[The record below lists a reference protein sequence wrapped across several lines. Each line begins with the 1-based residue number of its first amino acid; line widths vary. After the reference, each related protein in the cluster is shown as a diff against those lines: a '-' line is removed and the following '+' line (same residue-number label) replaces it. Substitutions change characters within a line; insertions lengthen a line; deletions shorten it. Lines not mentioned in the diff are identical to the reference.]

1 MKKHILP
8 VACMAALLMAGGVIS
23 SCSDIDPVHSLE
35 LSRVLSPTNLS
46 VRIRN
51 SVNLELSWD
60 AMDKAT
66 SYTVEVYQGETA
78 EGTPVFTQEGINADT
93 YTVKAGLLG
102 ETVYYVQVK
111 AVGEGIA
118 DSKWTGMKVTTD
130 AEQIFKAVDAAEITH
145 NSAVIRWIDGMM
157 TSTDAG
163 NTVIATPTTNE
174 SAATINYTVTSTDVA
189 NGYITL
195 EGLTQDT
202 EYQAVM
208 KRGSVTRGTVNFKT
222 RIDTGDMIPIDEG
235 TDLAKKLTDANDG
248 DAFVLLGSS
257 YTLTEDFELTKS
269 ISLTSIDS
277 DNKPTISGGRFIFN
291 SAVASFS
298 MSNIIFDVENKYGNF
313 LEAKGGSLGSLT
325 LEGCEIKNT
334 NNNMIYSNAAANF
347 GTIKVDNCIISNIG
361 DGGDGVFDIR
371 KGTLT
376 SVTITNSTITDVKR
390 TFIRIEAPTA
400 FTMKNCTLYNV
411 ATADN
416 SNNRGLF
423 SLAKGNTLNVENC
436 LFYGIGLK
444 EKNDNVSSGVWG
456 RSDKMKATDTYY
468 ANNYY
473 FNCANLWNGLY
484 KDDHSSVATVCDPQF
499 ADAAKGDFTVQSQDL
514 KDNQVGDPR
523 WLK

>member
-8 VACMAALLMAGGVIS
+8 IACMAALLMAGGVIS

-145 NSAVIRWIDGMM
+145 HSAIIRWIDGMM
-157 TSTDAG
+157 TNADAG
-163 NTVIATPTTNE
+163 NKVTVTPVSDA
-174 SAATINYTVTSTDVA
+174 SAALEYTVTSEDVT
-189 NGYITL
+189 NGYVTID
-195 EGLTQDT
+195 GLTQDT

-235 TDLAKKLTDANDG
+235 ANLAEKLADAKDG

-269 ISLTSIDS
+269 ISLTSIDPT
-277 DNKPTISGGRFIFN
+277 NKPTISGGRFIFN
-291 SAVASFS
+291 SDVASFS

-313 LEAKGGSLGSLT
+313 LEARGGSLGSLT

-334 NNNMIYSNAAANF
+334 NNNMIYSNAAADF
-347 GTIKVDNCIISNIG
+347 GTITVNNCIISNIG

-371 KGTLT
+371 KGALT

-390 TFIRIEAPTA
+390 TFIRIEVPTD
-400 FTMKNCTLYNV
+400 FTMTNCTLYNV
-411 ATADN
+411 ATVDN
-416 SNNRGLF
+416 ANNRGLF
-423 SLAKGNTLNVENC
+423 SLAKGKTLNVKNC
-436 LFYGIGLK
+436 LFYGIGL
-444 EKNDNVSSGVWG
+444 ESPQIGVNSGVWG
-456 RSDKMKATDTYY
+456 RSDKMKATYKY

-473 FNCANLWNGLY
+473 FNCPNLWSNLY
-484 KDDHSSVATVCDPQF
+484 KDNHSSVATECDPQF
-499 ADAAKGDFTVQSQDL
+499 ADAANGDFTVQSQDL

>member
-46 VRIRN
+46 VRVRN

-78 EGTPVFTQEGINADT
+78 EGTPVFTQEGINTDT

-130 AEQIFKAVDAAEITH
+130 AEQIFKAVDATEITH
-145 NSAVIRWIDGMM
+145 HSAVIRWTDGMM
-157 TSTDAG
+157 TSADAG
-163 NTVIATPTTNE
+163 NKVIVTPVSDA
-174 SAATINYTVTSTDVA
+174 SAALEYTVTSEDVN
-189 NGYITL
+189 NGYVTID
-195 EGLTQDT
+195 GLTQDT
-202 EYQAVM
+202 QYQAVM

-235 TDLAKKLTDANDG
+235 ANLAEKLADANEG

-257 YTLTEDFELTKS
+257 YKLTEDFELTKS
-269 ISLTSIDS
+269 ISLTSIDPT
-277 DNKPTISGGRFIFN
+277 NKPTISGGRFIF
-291 SAVASFS
+291 SSEIASFS
-298 MSNIIFDVENKYGNF
+298 MSNIKVDVENNYGNF
-313 LEAKGGSLGSLT
+313 IEAKGGSLGSLT

-347 GTIKVDNCIISNIG
+347 GTITVNNCIISNIG

-371 KGTLT
+371 KGTVA
-376 SVTITNSTITDVKR
+376 SVTLTNSTITDVKR
-390 TFIRIEAPTA
+390 TFIRIEVPTD
-400 FTMKNCTLYNV
+400 FTMTNCTLYNV
-411 ATADN
+411 STADN

-423 SLAKGNTLNVENC
+423 SLAKGKTLNVENC
-436 LFYGIGLK
+436 LFYGIGL
-444 EKNDNVSSGVWG
+444 ESPTIGVNSGVWG
-456 RSDKMKATDTYY
+456 RSDKMKATATY

-473 FNCANLWNGLY
+473 FNCPNLWSNLY
-484 KDDHSSVATVCDPQF
+484 KDDYSSVATELDPQF
-499 ADAAKGDFTVQSQDL
+499 TDAANGDFTVQSQDL

>member
-78 EGTPVFTQEGINADT
+78 EGTPVFTQEGINTDT

-145 NSAVIRWIDGMM
+145 HSAVIRWIDGMM
-157 TSTDAG
+157 TNADAG
-163 NTVIATPTTNE
+163 NKVTVTPVSDA
-174 SAATINYTVTSTDVA
+174 SAALEYTVTNEDVT
-189 NGYITL
+189 NGYVTID
-195 EGLTQDT
+195 GLTQDT

-235 TDLAKKLTDANDG
+235 ADLAKKLTDAKEG
-248 DAFVLLGSS
+248 DAFVLLGSL

-269 ISLTSIDS
+269 ISLTSIDPT
-277 DNKPTISGGRFIFN
+277 NKPTISGGRFIFN
-291 SAVASFS
+291 SDVASFS
-298 MSNIIFDVENKYGNF
+298 MSNIIFDVENNYGNF
-313 LEAKGGSLGSLT
+313 LEAKGGKLGSLT

-334 NNNMIYSNAAANF
+334 KNNMIYSNAAAEF
-347 GTIKVDNCIISNIG
+347 ETITVNNCIISNIG

-376 SVTITNSTITDVKR
+376 KVFLTNSTITDVKR
-390 TFIRIEAPTA
+390 TFIRIEVATE
-400 FTMKNCTLYNV
+400 FNMENCTLYNV
-411 ATADN
+411 ATVDN
-416 SNNRGLF
+416 TNNRGLF
-423 SLAKGNTLNVENC
+423 SLAKGKTLNVKNC
-436 LFYGIGLK
+436 LFYGIGL
-444 EKNDNVSSGVWG
+444 ESPTIGVNSGVWG
-456 RSDKMKATDTYY
+456 RSDKMKATATY

-473 FNCANLWNGLY
+473 FNCPNLWSNLY
-484 KDDHSSVATVCDPQF
+484 KDDYNSVATKCDPQF
-499 ADAAKGDFTVQSQDL
+499 TDAANGDFTVQSQDL

>member
-51 SVNLELSWD
+51 SVNLELTWD

-78 EGTPVFTQEGINADT
+78 EGTPVFTQECINAET

-111 AVGEGIA
+111 AVGEGIT

-145 NSAVIRWIDGMM
+145 HSAIIRWIDGMM
-157 TSTDAG
+157 TNADAG
-163 NTVIATPTTNE
+163 NKVTVTPVSNA
-174 SAATINYTVTSTDVA
+174 SAALEYTVTNEDVT
-189 NGYITL
+189 NGYVTID
-195 EGLTQDT
+195 GLTQDT

-235 TDLAKKLTDANDG
+235 ANLAEKLTDAKEG

-269 ISLTSIDS
+269 ISLTSINPT
-277 DNKPTISGGRFIFN
+277 NKPTISGGRFIF
-291 SAVASFS
+291 SSDVASFS
-298 MSNIIFDVENKYGNF
+298 MSNIIFDVENNYGNF

-347 GTIKVDNCIISNIG
+347 GTITVNNCIISNIG

-371 KGTLT
+371 KGALT
-376 SVTITNSTITDVKR
+376 SATITNSTITDVKR
-390 TFIRIEAPTA
+390 TFIRIEVPTD
-400 FTMKNCTLYNV
+400 FTMTNCTLYNV
-411 ATADN
+411 ATVDN
-416 SNNRGLF
+416 ANNRGLF
-423 SLAKGNTLNVENC
+423 SLAKGKTLNVKNC
-436 LFYGIGLK
+436 LFYGIGLATPT
-444 EKNDNVSSGVWG
+444 NANSGVWG
-456 RSDKMKATDTYY
+456 RSDKMKATDKY

-473 FNCANLWNGLY
+473 FNCPNLWSNMY
-484 KDDHSSVATVCDPQF
+484 KDNHSSVATECDPQF
-499 ADAAKGDFTVQSQDL
+499 ADAANGDFTVQSQDL

>member
-46 VRIRN
+46 VRVRN

-66 SYTVEVYQGETA
+66 SYTVEVYEGTTA
-78 EGTPVFTQEGINADT
+78 EGTPVFTEEGINTDT

-102 ETVYYVQVK
+102 ETEYYVQVK

-118 DSKWTGMKVTTD
+118 DSKWVGMTITTD
-130 AEQIFKAVDAAEITH
+130 AEQIFTAVNADEITH
-145 NSAVIRWIDGMM
+145 NSAIIRWTDGMM

-163 NTVIATPTTNE
+163 NTVTATPTTNE
-174 SAATINYTVTSTDVA
+174 SAATINYTVTSTDVK

-202 EYQAVM
+202 QYEVVM
-208 KRGSVTRGTVNFKT
+208 KRGSVTRGTIKFKT

-235 TDLAKKLTDANDG
+235 ANLAEKLADAKEG
-248 DAFVLLGSS
+248 DAFVLMGSS

-269 ISLTSIDS
+269 ISLTSIDPT
-277 DNKPTISGGRFIFN
+277 NKPTISGGRFIF
-291 SAVASFS
+291 SSDVASFS
-298 MSNIIFDVENKYGNF
+298 MSNIKVDVENNYGNF

-334 NNNMIYSNAAANF
+334 KNNMIYGNAGGKF
-347 GTIKVDNCIISNIG
+347 GTITINECIISNIG
-361 DGGDGVFDIR
+361 GSGDGVIDVR
-371 KGTLT
+371 NGNLT
-376 SVTITNSTITDVKR
+376 SVTITKSTITNVQR
-390 TFIRIEAPTA
+390 TFIRIEVPTA
-400 FTMKNCTLYNV
+400 FTMKNCTLYKV
-411 ATADN
+411 STLDHKD
-416 SNNRGLF
+416 NRGLF
-423 SLAKGNTLNVENC
+423 SLPKGNTLNVENC
-436 LFYGIGLK
+436 LFYGIGL
-444 EKNDNVSSGVWG
+444 DAPTNVNSGVWG
-456 RSDKMKATDTYY
+456 RSDKMKATATY

-473 FNCANLWNGLY
+473 FNCPNLWDNLY
-484 KDDHSSVATVCDPQF
+484 KDNNSDVATKLDPQF
-499 ADAAKGDFTVQSQDL
+499 TDAANGDFTVQSQDL

>member
-111 AVGEGIA
+111 AAGEGIA

-145 NSAVIRWIDGMM
+145 HSAIIRWIDGMM
-157 TSTDAG
+157 TNADAG
-163 NTVIATPTTNE
+163 NKVTVTPVSDA
-174 SAATINYTVTSTDVA
+174 SAALEYTVTSEDVT
-189 NGYITL
+189 NGYVTID
-195 EGLTQDT
+195 GLTQDT

-235 TDLAKKLTDANDG
+235 ANLAEKLADAKDG

-269 ISLTSIDS
+269 ISLTSIDPT
-277 DNKPTISGGRFIFN
+277 NKPTISGGRFIFN
-291 SAVASFS
+291 SEIASFS
-298 MSNIIFDVENKYGNF
+298 MSNIKVDVENKYGNF
-313 LEAKGGSLGSLT
+313 LEAKGGKLGSLT

-334 NNNMIYSNAAANF
+334 KNNMIYSNAAVDF
-347 GTIKVDNCIISNIG
+347 GTITVNNCIISNIG
-361 DGGDGVFDIR
+361 DGGDGVIDVR
-371 KGTLT
+371 KGALT

-390 TFIRIEAPTA
+390 TFIRIGVPTA
-400 FTMKNCTLYNV
+400 FTMKNCTLYKV
-411 ATADN
+411 STLDHKD
-416 SNNRGLF
+416 NRGLF
-423 SLAKGNTLNVENC
+423 SLEKGNTLNVENC
-436 LFYGIGLK
+436 LFYGIGL
-444 EKNDNVSSGVWG
+444 ESPQNGNSGVWG

-473 FNCANLWNGLY
+473 FDCPNLWSNLY

>member
-78 EGTPVFTQEGINADT
+78 EGTPVFTQEGINTDT

-145 NSAVIRWIDGMM
+145 HSAIIRWIDGMM
-157 TSTDAG
+157 TNADAG
-163 NTVIATPTTNE
+163 NKVTVTPVSDASAALEYIVTNE
-174 SAATINYTVTSTDVA
+174 DVT
-189 NGYITL
+189 NGYVTID
-195 EGLTQDT
+195 GLTQDT

-235 TDLAKKLTDANDG
+235 ANLAEKLADANEG

-269 ISLTSIDS
+269 ISLTSIDPT
-277 DNKPTISGGRFIFN
+277 NKPTISGGRFIFN
-291 SAVASFS
+291 SDVASFS

-334 NNNMIYSNAAANF
+334 NNNMIYSNAAADF
-347 GTIKVDNCIISNIG
+347 GTITVNNCIISNIG

-376 SVTITNSTITDVKR
+376 KVFLTKSTITDVKR
-390 TFIRIEAPTA
+390 TFIRIEVATE
-400 FTMKNCTLYNV
+400 FNMENCTLYNV
-411 ATADN
+411 ATVDN
-416 SNNRGLF
+416 TNNRGLF
-423 SLAKGNTLNVENC
+423 SLAKGKTLNVKNC
-436 LFYGIGLK
+436 LFYGIGL
-444 EKNDNVSSGVWG
+444 ESPQIGVNSGVWG
-456 RSDKMKATDTYY
+456 RSDKMKATPNY

-473 FNCANLWNGLY
+473 FNCPNLWGNLY
-484 KDDHSSVATVCDPQF
+484 KDDHSSVATECDPQF
-499 ADAAKGDFTVQSQDL
+499 ADAANGDFTVQSQDL

>member
-78 EGTPVFTQEGINADT
+78 EGTPVFTQEGINTET

-145 NSAVIRWIDGMM
+145 HSAVIRWIDGMM
-157 TSTDAG
+157 TNADAG
-163 NTVIATPTTNE
+163 NKVTVTPVSDA
-174 SAATINYTVTSTDVA
+174 SAALEYTVTNEDVT
-189 NGYITL
+189 NGYVTID
-195 EGLTQDT
+195 GLTQDT

-235 TDLAKKLTDANDG
+235 ANLAEKLADAKDG

-269 ISLTSIDS
+269 ISLTSIDPT
-277 DNKPTISGGRFIFN
+277 NKPTISGGRFIIN
-291 SAVASFS
+291 SEIASFS
-298 MSNIIFDVENKYGNF
+298 MSNIKVDVENKYGNF
-313 LEAKGGSLGSLT
+313 LEAKGGKLGSLT

-334 NNNMIYSNAAANF
+334 KNNMIYSNAAVDF
-347 GTIKVDNCIISNIG
+347 GTITVNNCIISNIG
-361 DGGDGVFDIR
+361 DGGDGVIDVR
-371 KGTLT
+371 KGALT

-390 TFIRIEAPTA
+390 TFIRIEVATA
-400 FTMKNCTLYNV
+400 FSMKNCTLYNV
-411 ATADN
+411 ATVDN
-416 SNNRGLF
+416 ANNRGLF

-444 EKNDNVSSGVWG
+444 SPQNVNSGVWG
-456 RSDKMKATDTYY
+456 RSDKMKATATY

-473 FNCANLWNGLY
+473 FDCPNLWNNLHKENY
-484 KDDHSSVATVCDPQF
+484 SSVATECDPQF
-499 ADAAKGDFTVQSQDL
+499 ADAANGDFTVQSQDL

>member
-8 VACMAALLMAGGVIS
+8 VACMAALLMVGGVIS

-46 VRIRN
+46 VRVRN

-78 EGTPVFTQEGINADT
+78 EGTPVFTQEGINTDT

-118 DSKWTGMKVTTD
+118 NSKWTGMKVTTD
-130 AEQIFKAVDAAEITH
+130 AEQIFKAVDATEITH
-145 NSAVIRWIDGMM
+145 HSAVIRWTDGMM
-157 TSTDAG
+157 TSADAG
-163 NTVIATPTTNE
+163 NKVIVTPVSDA
-174 SAATINYTVTSTDVA
+174 SAALEYTVTSEDVN
-189 NGYITL
+189 NGYVTID
-195 EGLTQDT
+195 GLTQDT
-202 EYQAVM
+202 QYQAVM

-235 TDLAKKLTDANDG
+235 ANLVEELAKAKDG

-269 ISLTSIDS
+269 ISLTSIDPT
-277 DNKPTISGGRFIFN
+277 NKPTISGGRFIF
-291 SAVASFS
+291 SSEIASFS
-298 MSNIIFDVENKYGNF
+298 MSNIKVDVENNYGNF
-313 LEAKGGSLGSLT
+313 IEAKGGSLGSLT

-347 GTIKVDNCIISNIG
+347 GTITVNNCIISNIG

-371 KGTLT
+371 KGTVA
-376 SVTITNSTITDVKR
+376 SVTLTNSTITDVKR
-390 TFIRIEAPTA
+390 TFIRIEVATD
-400 FTMKNCTLYNV
+400 FTMTNCTLYNV
-411 ATADN
+411 ATVDN
-416 SNNRGLF
+416 ANNRGLF
-423 SLAKGNTLNVENC
+423 SLAKGKTLKVENC
-436 LFYGIGLK
+436 LFYGIGLATPT
-444 EKNDNVSSGVWG
+444 NVNSGVWG
-456 RSDKMKATDTYY
+456 RSDKMKATATY

-473 FNCANLWNGLY
+473 FNCPNLWSNLY
-484 KDDHSSVATVCDPQF
+484 KGDYSSVATELDPQF
-499 ADAAKGDFTVQSQDL
+499 TDAANGDFTVQSQDL

>member
-8 VACMAALLMAGGVIS
+8 VACMAALLMAGSVIS

-145 NSAVIRWIDGMM
+145 HSAVIRWIDGMM
-157 TSTDAG
+157 TNADAG
-163 NTVIATPTTNE
+163 NKVTVTPVSNA
-174 SAATINYTVTSTDVA
+174 SAALEYTVTNEDVT
-189 NGYITL
+189 NGYVTID
-195 EGLTQDT
+195 GLTQDT

-235 TDLAKKLTDANDG
+235 DNLAEELAKAKEG

-269 ISLTSIDS
+269 ISLTSIDPT
-277 DNKPTISGGRFIFN
+277 NKPTISGGRFIFN
-291 SAVASFS
+291 SEVASFS
-298 MSNIIFDVENKYGNF
+298 MSNIIFDVENNYGNF
-313 LEAKGGSLGSLT
+313 LEAKGGKLGSLT

-334 NNNMIYSNAAANF
+334 KNNMIYGNADGKF
-347 GTIKVDNCIISNIG
+347 ETITVNNCIISKIG
-361 DGGDGVFDIR
+361 DGGDGVIDVR
-371 KGTLT
+371 KGALT
-376 SVTITNSTITDVKR
+376 SVTITNSTITNVQR
-390 TFIRIEAPTA
+390 TFIRIGVPTA
-400 FTMKNCTLYNV
+400 FTMKNCTLYKV
-411 ATADN
+411 STLDHKD
-416 SNNRGLF
+416 NRGLF
-423 SLAKGNTLNVENC
+423 SLEKGNTLNVENC

-444 EKNDNVSSGVWG
+444 SPQNGNSGVWG
-456 RSDKMKATDTYY
+456 RSDKMKATTKY

-473 FNCANLWNGLY
+473 FDCPNLWNNLHKENY
-484 KDDHSSVATVCDPQF
+484 SSVATECDPQF
-499 ADAAKGDFTVQSQDL
+499 TDAANGDFTVKSQDL

>member
-46 VRIRN
+46 VRVRN

-78 EGTPVFTQEGINADT
+78 EGTPVFTQEGINTDT

-130 AEQIFKAVDAAEITH
+130 AEQIFKAVDATEITH
-145 NSAVIRWIDGMM
+145 HSAVIRWTDGMM
-157 TSTDAG
+157 TNADAG
-163 NTVIATPTTNE
+163 NKVIVTPVSDA
-174 SAATINYTVTSTDVA
+174 SAALEYTVTSEDVN
-189 NGYITL
+189 NGYVTID
-195 EGLTQDT
+195 GLTQDT
-202 EYQAVM
+202 QYQAVM

-235 TDLAKKLTDANDG
+235 ANLVEELAKAKDG

-269 ISLTSIDS
+269 ISLTSIDPT
-277 DNKPTISGGRFIFN
+277 NKPTISGGRFIF
-291 SAVASFS
+291 SSEIASFS
-298 MSNIIFDVENKYGNF
+298 MSNIKVDVENNYGNF
-313 LEAKGGSLGSLT
+313 IEAKGGSLGSLT

-347 GTIKVDNCIISNIG
+347 GTITVNNCIISNIG

-371 KGTLT
+371 KGTVA
-376 SVTITNSTITDVKR
+376 SVTLTNSTITDVKR
-390 TFIRIEAPTA
+390 TFIRIEVATD
-400 FTMKNCTLYNV
+400 FTMTNCTLYNV
-411 ATADN
+411 ATVDN
-416 SNNRGLF
+416 ANNRGLF
-423 SLAKGNTLNVENC
+423 SLAKGKTLKVENC
-436 LFYGIGLK
+436 LFYGIGLATPT
-444 EKNDNVSSGVWG
+444 NVNSGVWG
-456 RSDKMKATDTYY
+456 RSDKMKATATY

-473 FNCANLWNGLY
+473 FNCPNLWSNLY
-484 KDDHSSVATVCDPQF
+484 KGDYSSVATELDPQF
-499 ADAAKGDFTVQSQDL
+499 TDAANGDFTVQSQDL

>member
-46 VRIRN
+46 VRVRN

-78 EGTPVFTQEGINADT
+78 EGTPVFTQEGINTDT

-111 AVGEGIA
+111 AVGKGIA

-145 NSAVIRWIDGMM
+145 HSAVIRWTDGMM
-157 TSTDAG
+157 TSADAG
-163 NTVIATPTTNE
+163 NKVIVTPVSDA
-174 SAATINYTVTSTDVA
+174 SAALEYTVTSEDVN
-189 NGYITL
+189 NGYVTID
-195 EGLTQDT
+195 GLTQDT
-202 EYQAVM
+202 QYQAVM

-235 TDLAKKLTDANDG
+235 ANLAEELAKAKEG

-257 YTLTEDFELTKS
+257 YTLTEDFELKNS
-269 ISLTSIDS
+269 ISLTSINPT
-277 DNKPTISGGRFIFN
+277 NKPTISGGRFIFN
-291 SAVASFS
+291 SDVASFS
-298 MSNIIFDVENKYGNF
+298 MSNIIFDVENNYGNF

-334 NNNMIYSNAAANF
+334 KNNMIYSNAGGKF
-347 GTIKVDNCIISNIG
+347 GTITINECIISNIG
-361 DGGDGVFDIR
+361 GSGDGVIDVR
-371 KGTLT
+371 NGNLT
-376 SVTITNSTITDVKR
+376 SVTITKSTITNVQR
-390 TFIRIEAPTA
+390 TFIRIEVPTA
-400 FTMKNCTLYNV
+400 FTMKNCTLYKV
-411 ATADN
+411 STLDHKD
-416 SNNRGLF
+416 NRGLF

-436 LFYGIGLK
+436 LFYGIGL
-444 EKNDNVSSGVWG
+444 ESPQNGNSGVWG
-456 RSDKMKATDTYY
+456 RSDKMKATATY

-499 ADAAKGDFTVQSQDL
+499 TDAANGDFTVQSQDL

>member
-51 SVNLELSWD
+51 SVNLELTWD

-145 NSAVIRWIDGMM
+145 HSAVIRWIDGMM
-157 TSTDAG
+157 TNADAG
-163 NTVIATPTTNE
+163 NKVIVTPVSNASATLE
-174 SAATINYTVTSTDVA
+174 YTVTNEDVA
-189 NGYITL
+189 NGYVTID
-195 EGLTQDT
+195 GLTQDT

-235 TDLAKKLTDANDG
+235 ANLAEKLADANEG

-269 ISLTSIDS
+269 ISLTSIDPT
-277 DNKPTISGGRFIFN
+277 NKPTISGGRFIF
-291 SAVASFS
+291 SSDVASFS
-298 MSNIIFDVENKYGNF
+298 MSNIIFDVENNYGNF

-334 NNNMIYSNAAANF
+334 NNNMIYSNVAADF
-347 GTIKVDNCIISNIG
+347 GTITVDNCIISNIG

-371 KGTLT
+371 KGALT
-376 SVTITNSTITDVKR
+376 SATITNSTITDVKR
-390 TFIRIEAPTA
+390 TFIRIEVPTD
-400 FTMKNCTLYNV
+400 FTMTNCTLYNV
-411 ATADN
+411 ATVDN
-416 SNNRGLF
+416 ANNRGLF
-423 SLAKGNTLNVENC
+423 SLAKGKTLNVKNC
-436 LFYGIGLK
+436 LFYGIGLATPT
-444 EKNDNVSSGVWG
+444 NANSGVWG
-456 RSDKMKATDTYY
+456 RSDKMKATDKY

-473 FNCANLWNGLY
+473 FNCPNLWSNMY
-484 KDDHSSVATVCDPQF
+484 KDNHSSVATECDPQF
-499 ADAAKGDFTVQSQDL
+499 ADAANGDFTVQSQDL

>member
-78 EGTPVFTQEGINADT
+78 EGTPVFTQEGINTET

-145 NSAVIRWIDGMM
+145 HSAVIRWIDGMM
-157 TSTDAG
+157 TNADAG
-163 NTVIATPTTNE
+163 NKVTVTPVSDASAALEYIVTNE
-174 SAATINYTVTSTDVA
+174 DVT
-189 NGYITL
+189 NGYVTID
-195 EGLTQDT
+195 GLTQDT

-235 TDLAKKLTDANDG
+235 ANLAEKLADAKDG

-269 ISLTSIDS
+269 ISLTSIDPT
-277 DNKPTISGGRFIFN
+277 NKPTISGGRFIIN
-291 SAVASFS
+291 SEIASFS
-298 MSNIIFDVENKYGNF
+298 MSNIKVDVENKYGNF
-313 LEAKGGSLGSLT
+313 LEAKGGKLGSLT

-334 NNNMIYSNAAANF
+334 KNNMIYSNAAVDF
-347 GTIKVDNCIISNIG
+347 GTITVNNCIISNIG
-361 DGGDGVFDIR
+361 DGGDGVIDVR
-371 KGTLT
+371 KGALT

-390 TFIRIEAPTA
+390 TFIRIEVATA
-400 FTMKNCTLYNV
+400 FSMKNCTLYNV
-411 ATADN
+411 ATVDN
-416 SNNRGLF
+416 ANNRGLF

-436 LFYGIGLK
+436 LFYGIGL
-444 EKNDNVSSGVWG
+444 ESPQNVNSGVWG
-456 RSDKMKATDTYY
+456 RSDKMKATYKY

-473 FNCANLWNGLY
+473 FNCPNLWSNLY
-484 KDDHSSVATVCDPQF
+484 KDDHSSVATECDPQF
-499 ADAAKGDFTVQSQDL
+499 ADAANGDFTVQSQDL

>member
-157 TSTDAG
+157 TNADAG
-163 NTVIATPTTNE
+163 NKVTVTPVSNA
-174 SAATINYTVTSTDVA
+174 SAATIDYTVTNEDVT
-189 NGYITL
+189 NGYVTID
-195 EGLTQDT
+195 GLTQDT

-222 RIDTGDMIPIDEG
+222 RIDTGNMIPIDEG
-235 TDLAKKLTDANDG
+235 ADLAKKLTDAKEG

-269 ISLTSIDS
+269 ISLTSIDPT
-277 DNKPTISGGRFIFN
+277 NKPTISGGRFIFN
-291 SAVASFS
+291 SEVASFS
-298 MSNIIFDVENKYGNF
+298 MSNIIFDVENNYGNF
-313 LEAKGGSLGSLT
+313 LEAKGGKLGSLT

-334 NNNMIYSNAAANF
+334 KNNMIYSNAAADF
-347 GTIKVDNCIISNIG
+347 GTITVNNCIISNIG
-361 DGGDGVFDIR
+361 DGGDGVIDVR
-371 KGTLT
+371 KGALT

-390 TFIRIEAPTA
+390 TFIRIGVPTA
-400 FTMKNCTLYNV
+400 FTMKNCTLYKV
-411 ATADN
+411 STLDHKD
-416 SNNRGLF
+416 NRGLF
-423 SLAKGNTLNVENC
+423 SLEKGNTLNVENC
-436 LFYGIGLK
+436 LFYGIGL
-444 EKNDNVSSGVWG
+444 ESPQNGNSGVWG

-473 FNCANLWNGLY
+473 FDCPNLWSNLY
-484 KDDHSSVATVCDPQF
+484 KDDHSSVATECDPQF
-499 ADAAKGDFTVQSQDL
+499 ADAANGDFTVQSQDL

>member
-46 VRIRN
+46 VRVRN

-145 NSAVIRWIDGMM
+145 HSAVIRWIDGMM
-157 TSTDAG
+157 TNADAG
-163 NTVIATPTTNE
+163 NKVIVTPVSNA
-174 SAATINYTVTSTDVA
+174 SAALEYTVTNEDVT
-189 NGYITL
+189 NGYVTID
-195 EGLTQDT
+195 GLTQDT

-235 TDLAKKLTDANDG
+235 ANLAEELAKAKEG

-269 ISLTSIDS
+269 ISLTSIDPT
-277 DNKPTISGGRFIFN
+277 NKPTISGGRFIFT
-291 SAVASFS
+291 SEVASFS
-298 MSNIIFDVENKYGNF
+298 MSNIIFDVENNYGNF
-313 LEAKGGSLGSLT
+313 LEAKGGKLGSLT

-334 NNNMIYSNAAANF
+334 KNNMIYGNADGKF
-347 GTIKVDNCIISNIG
+347 GTITINECIISNIG
-361 DGGDGVFDIR
+361 GSGDGVIDVR
-371 KGTLT
+371 KGALT
-376 SVTITNSTITDVKR
+376 KVFLTNSTITDVKR
-390 TFIRIEAPTA
+390 TFIRIGVPTA
-400 FTMKNCTLYNV
+400 FTMKNCTLYKV
-411 ATADN
+411 STLDHKD
-416 SNNRGLF
+416 NRGLF
-423 SLAKGNTLNVENC
+423 SLENGNTLNVENC

-444 EKNDNVSSGVWG
+444 SPQNVNSGVWG
-456 RSDKMKATDTYY
+456 RSDKMKATATY

-473 FNCANLWNGLY
+473 FDCPNLWNNLHKENY
-484 KDDHSSVATVCDPQF
+484 SSVATECDPQF
-499 ADAAKGDFTVQSQDL
+499 ADAANGDFTVQSQDL

>member
-8 VACMAALLMAGGVIS
+8 IACMAALLMAGGVIS

-145 NSAVIRWIDGMM
+145 HSAIIRWIDGMM
-157 TSTDAG
+157 TNADAG
-163 NTVIATPTTNE
+163 NKVTVTPVSNA
-174 SAATINYTVTSTDVA
+174 SAALEYTVTNEDVT
-189 NGYITL
+189 NGYVTID
-195 EGLTQDT
+195 GLTQDT

-235 TDLAKKLTDANDG
+235 ANLAEKLADAKDG

-269 ISLTSIDS
+269 ISLTSIDPT
-277 DNKPTISGGRFIFN
+277 NKPTISGGRFIFN
-291 SAVASFS
+291 SDVASFS

-313 LEAKGGSLGSLT
+313 LEARGGSLGSLT

-334 NNNMIYSNAAANF
+334 NNNMIYSNAAADF
-347 GTIKVDNCIISNIG
+347 GTITVNNCIISNIG

-371 KGTLT
+371 KGALT

-390 TFIRIEAPTA
+390 TFIRIEVPTD
-400 FTMKNCTLYNV
+400 FTMTNCTLYNV
-411 ATADN
+411 ATVDN
-416 SNNRGLF
+416 ANNRGLF
-423 SLAKGNTLNVENC
+423 SLAKGKTLNVKNC
-436 LFYGIGLK
+436 LFYGIGLATPT
-444 EKNDNVSSGVWG
+444 NANSGVWG
-456 RSDKMKATDTYY
+456 RSDKMKATDKY

-473 FNCANLWNGLY
+473 FNCPNLWSNLY
-484 KDDHSSVATVCDPQF
+484 KDNHSSVATECDPQF
-499 ADAAKGDFTVQSQDL
+499 ADAANGDFTVQSQDL

>member
-46 VRIRN
+46 VRVRN

-78 EGTPVFTQEGINADT
+78 EGTPVFTQEGINTDT

-145 NSAVIRWIDGMM
+145 HSAVIRWTDGMM
-157 TSTDAG
+157 TSADAG
-163 NTVIATPTTNE
+163 NKVIVTPVSDA
-174 SAATINYTVTSTDVA
+174 SAALEYTVTSEDVN
-189 NGYITL
+189 NGYVTID
-195 EGLTQDT
+195 GLTQDT
-202 EYQAVM
+202 QYQAVM

-235 TDLAKKLTDANDG
+235 ANLAEELAKAKEG

-257 YTLTEDFELTKS
+257 YTLTEDFELKNS
-269 ISLTSIDS
+269 ISLTSINPT
-277 DNKPTISGGRFIFN
+277 NKPTISGGRFIFN
-291 SAVASFS
+291 SDVASFS
-298 MSNIIFDVENKYGNF
+298 MSNIIFDVENNYGNF

-334 NNNMIYSNAAANF
+334 KNNMIYSNAGGKF
-347 GTIKVDNCIISNIG
+347 GTITINECIISNIG
-361 DGGDGVFDIR
+361 GSGDGVIDVR
-371 KGTLT
+371 NGNLT
-376 SVTITNSTITDVKR
+376 SVTITKSTITNVQR
-390 TFIRIEAPTA
+390 TFIRIEVPTA
-400 FTMKNCTLYNV
+400 FTMKNCTLYKV
-411 ATADN
+411 STLDHKD
-416 SNNRGLF
+416 NRGLF

-436 LFYGIGLK
+436 LFYGIGL
-444 EKNDNVSSGVWG
+444 ESPQNGNSGVWG
-456 RSDKMKATDTYY
+456 RSDKMKATATY

-499 ADAAKGDFTVQSQDL
+499 TDAANGDFTVQSQDL

>member
-46 VRIRN
+46 VRVRN

-66 SYTVEVYQGETA
+66 SYTVEVYQGETT

-102 ETVYYVQVK
+102 ETIYYVQVK

-118 DSKWTGMKVTTD
+118 DSKWIGMKVTTD

-157 TSTDAG
+157 TNADAG
-163 NTVIATPTTNE
+163 NKVTVTPVSDA
-174 SAATINYTVTSTDVA
+174 SAALEYTVTNEDVT
-189 NGYITL
+189 NGYVTID
-195 EGLTQDT
+195 GLTQDT

-235 TDLAKKLTDANDG
+235 ANLAEKLADANEG

-269 ISLTSIDS
+269 ISLTSIDPT
-277 DNKPTISGGRFIFN
+277 NKPTISGGRFIFN
-291 SAVASFS
+291 SDVASFS
-298 MSNIIFDVENKYGNF
+298 MSNIKVDVENNYGNF
-313 LEAKGGSLGSLT
+313 IEAKGGSLGSLT

-334 NNNMIYSNAAANF
+334 KNNMIYSNAAANF
-347 GTIKVDNCIISNIG
+347 GTITVNNCIISNIG

-371 KGTLT
+371 KGTVA
-376 SVTITNSTITDVKR
+376 SVTLTNSTITDVKR
-390 TFIRIEAPTA
+390 TFIRIEVATD
-400 FTMKNCTLYNV
+400 FTMTNCTLYNV
-411 ATADN
+411 ATVDN
-416 SNNRGLF
+416 TNNRGLF

-436 LFYGIGLK
+436 LFYGIGL
-444 EKNDNVSSGVWG
+444 ESPQNGNSGVWG
-456 RSDKMKATDTYY
+456 RSDKMKATATY

-473 FNCANLWNGLY
+473 FNCPNLWSNLY
-484 KDDHSSVATVCDPQF
+484 KDDYSSVATKLDPQF
-499 ADAAKGDFTVQSQDL
+499 TDAANDDFTVQSQEL

>member
-51 SVNLELSWD
+51 SVNLELTWD

-145 NSAVIRWIDGMM
+145 HSAVIRWVDDMM
-157 TSTDAG
+157 TNADAG
-163 NTVIATPTTNE
+163 NKVTVTPVSNA
-174 SAATINYTVTSTDVA
+174 SAATVDYTVTNEDVA
-189 NGYITL
+189 NGYVTID
-195 EGLTQDT
+195 GLTHDT

-222 RIDTGDMIPIDEG
+222 RIDTGGMLPIDEG
-235 TDLAKKLTDANDG
+235 ADLAEELAKANDG

-269 ISLTSIDS
+269 ISLTSIDPT
-277 DNKPTISGGRFIFN
+277 NKPTISGGRFIF
-291 SAVASFS
+291 SSDVASFS

-334 NNNMIYSNAAANF
+334 KNNMIYGNADGKF
-347 GTIKVDNCIISNIG
+347 GTITINECIISNIG
-361 DGGDGVFDIR
+361 GSGDGVIDVR
-371 KGTLT
+371 KGALT
-376 SVTITNSTITDVKR
+376 KVFLTNSTITDVKR
-390 TFIRIEAPTA
+390 TFIRIGVPTA
-400 FTMKNCTLYNV
+400 FTMKNCTLYKV
-411 ATADN
+411 STLDHKD
-416 SNNRGLF
+416 NRGLF
-423 SLAKGNTLNVENC
+423 SLENGNTLNVENC

-444 EKNDNVSSGVWG
+444 SPQNGNSGVWG
-456 RSDKMKATDTYY
+456 RSDKMKATYKY

-473 FNCANLWNGLY
+473 FNCPNLWSNLY
-484 KDDHSSVATVCDPQF
+484 KDDHSSVATECDPQF
-499 ADAAKGDFTVQSQDL
+499 ADAANGDFTVQSQDL

>member
-51 SVNLELSWD
+51 SVNLELTWD

-78 EGTPVFTQEGINADT
+78 EGTPVFTQECINAET

-111 AVGEGIA
+111 AVGEGIN

-145 NSAVIRWIDGMM
+145 HSAIIRWIDGMM
-157 TSTDAG
+157 TNADAG
-163 NTVIATPTTNE
+163 NKVTVTPVSNA
-174 SAATINYTVTSTDVA
+174 SAALEYTVTNEDVT
-189 NGYITL
+189 NGYVTID
-195 EGLTQDT
+195 GLTQDT

-235 TDLAKKLTDANDG
+235 ANLAEKLTDAKEG

-269 ISLTSIDS
+269 ISLTSINPT
-277 DNKPTISGGRFIFN
+277 NKPTISGGRFIF
-291 SAVASFS
+291 SSDVASFS
-298 MSNIIFDVENKYGNF
+298 MSNIIFDVENNYGNF

-334 NNNMIYSNAAANF
+334 KNNMIYSNAAADF
-347 GTIKVDNCIISNIG
+347 GTITVKDCIISNIG

-371 KGTLT
+371 KGALT
-376 SVTITNSTITDVKR
+376 SATITNSTITDVKR
-390 TFIRIEAPTA
+390 TFIRIEVPTD
-400 FTMKNCTLYNV
+400 FTMTNCTLYNV
-411 ATADN
+411 ATVDN
-416 SNNRGLF
+416 ANNRGLF
-423 SLAKGNTLNVENC
+423 SLAKGKTLNVKNC
-436 LFYGIGLK
+436 LFYGIGLATPT
-444 EKNDNVSSGVWG
+444 NANSGVWG
-456 RSDKMKATDTYY
+456 RSDKMKATYKY

-473 FNCANLWNGLY
+473 FNCPNLWSNLY

-499 ADAAKGDFTVQSQDL
+499 ADAANGDFTVQSQDL

>member
-46 VRIRN
+46 VRVRN

-78 EGTPVFTQEGINADT
+78 EGTPVFTQEGINTDT

-130 AEQIFKAVDAAEITH
+130 AEQIFKAVDATEITH
-145 NSAVIRWIDGMM
+145 HSTVIRWTDGMM
-157 TSTDAG
+157 TSADAG
-163 NTVIATPTTNE
+163 NKVIVTPVSDA
-174 SAATINYTVTSTDVA
+174 SAALEYTVTSEDVN
-189 NGYITL
+189 NGYVTID
-195 EGLTQDT
+195 GLTQDT
-202 EYQAVM
+202 QYQAVM

-235 TDLAKKLTDANDG
+235 ANLVEELAKAKDG

-269 ISLTSIDS
+269 ISLTSIDPT
-277 DNKPTISGGRFIFN
+277 NKPTISGGRFIF
-291 SAVASFS
+291 SSEIASFS
-298 MSNIIFDVENKYGNF
+298 MSNIKVDVENNYGNF
-313 LEAKGGSLGSLT
+313 IEAKGGSLGSLT

-347 GTIKVDNCIISNIG
+347 GTITVNNCIISNIG

-371 KGTLT
+371 KGTVA
-376 SVTITNSTITDVKR
+376 SVTLTNSTITDVKR
-390 TFIRIEAPTA
+390 TFIRIEVATD
-400 FTMKNCTLYNV
+400 FTMTNCTLYNV
-411 ATADN
+411 ATVDN
-416 SNNRGLF
+416 ANNRGLF
-423 SLAKGNTLNVENC
+423 SLAKGKTLKVENC
-436 LFYGIGLK
+436 LFYGIGLATPT
-444 EKNDNVSSGVWG
+444 NVNSGVWG
-456 RSDKMKATDTYY
+456 RSDKMKATATY

-473 FNCANLWNGLY
+473 FNCPNLWSNLY
-484 KDDHSSVATVCDPQF
+484 KGDYSSVATELDPQF
-499 ADAAKGDFTVQSQDL
+499 TDAANGDFTVQSQDL

>member
-46 VRIRN
+46 VRVRN

-66 SYTVEVYQGETA
+66 SYTVEVYQGETT

-102 ETVYYVQVK
+102 ETIYYVQVK

-118 DSKWTGMKVTTD
+118 DSKWIGMKVTTD

-157 TSTDAG
+157 TNADAG
-163 NTVIATPTTNE
+163 NKVTVTPVSDA
-174 SAATINYTVTSTDVA
+174 SAALEYTVTNEDVT
-189 NGYITL
+189 NGYVTID
-195 EGLTQDT
+195 GLTQDT

-235 TDLAKKLTDANDG
+235 ANLAEKLADANEG

-269 ISLTSIDS
+269 ISLTSIDPT
-277 DNKPTISGGRFIFN
+277 NKPTISGGRFIFN
-291 SAVASFS
+291 SDVASFS
-298 MSNIIFDVENKYGNF
+298 MSNIKVDVENNYGNF
-313 LEAKGGSLGSLT
+313 IEAKGGSLGSLT

-334 NNNMIYSNAAANF
+334 KNNMIYSNAAANF
-347 GTIKVDNCIISNIG
+347 GTITVNNCIISNIG

-371 KGTLT
+371 KGTVA
-376 SVTITNSTITDVKR
+376 SVTLTNSTITDVKR
-390 TFIRIEAPTA
+390 TFIRIEVATD
-400 FTMKNCTLYNV
+400 FTMTNCTLYKV
-411 ATADN
+411 STLDHKD
-416 SNNRGLF
+416 NRGLF

-436 LFYGIGLK
+436 LFYGIGLATPT
-444 EKNDNVSSGVWG
+444 NVNSGVWG
-456 RSDKMKATDTYY
+456 RSDKMKATATY

-499 ADAAKGDFTVQSQDL
+499 ADAANGDFTVQSQDL

>member
-145 NSAVIRWIDGMM
+145 HSAIIRWIDGMM
-157 TSTDAG
+157 TNADAG
-163 NTVIATPTTNE
+163 NKVTVTPVSDA
-174 SAATINYTVTSTDVA
+174 SAALEYTVTNEDVT
-189 NGYITL
+189 NGYVTID
-195 EGLTQDT
+195 GLTQDT

-235 TDLAKKLTDANDG
+235 ANLAEKLADAKEG

-269 ISLTSIDS
+269 ISLTSIDPT
-277 DNKPTISGGRFIFN
+277 NKPTISGGRFIFN
-291 SAVASFS
+291 SDVASFS
-298 MSNIIFDVENKYGNF
+298 MSNIIFDVENNYGNF
-313 LEAKGGSLGSLT
+313 LEAKGGKLGSLT

-334 NNNMIYSNAAANF
+334 KNNMIYSNAAAEF
-347 GTIKVDNCIISNIG
+347 VTITVNNCIISNIG

-376 SVTITNSTITDVKR
+376 KVFLTKSTITDVKR
-390 TFIRIEAPTA
+390 TFIRIEVATE
-400 FTMKNCTLYNV
+400 FNMENCTLYNV
-411 ATADN
+411 ATVDN
-416 SNNRGLF
+416 TNNRGLF
-423 SLAKGNTLNVENC
+423 SLAKGKTLNVKNC
-436 LFYGIGLK
+436 LFYGIGL
-444 EKNDNVSSGVWG
+444 ESPQIGVNSGVWG
-456 RSDKMKATDTYY
+456 RSDKMKATPNY

-473 FNCANLWNGLY
+473 FNCPNLWGNLY
-484 KDDHSSVATVCDPQF
+484 KDDHSSVATECDPQF
-499 ADAAKGDFTVQSQDL
+499 TDAANGDFTVQSQDL

>member
-145 NSAVIRWIDGMM
+145 HSAVIRWIDGMM
-157 TSTDAG
+157 TNADAG
-163 NTVIATPTTNE
+163 NKVIVTPVSDA
-174 SAATINYTVTSTDVA
+174 SAALEYTVTNEDVT
-189 NGYITL
+189 NGYVTID
-195 EGLTQDT
+195 GLTQDT

-235 TDLAKKLTDANDG
+235 ADLAKKLTDAKEG

-269 ISLTSIDS
+269 ISLTSIDPT
-277 DNKPTISGGRFIFN
+277 NKPTISGGRFIFT
-291 SAVASFS
+291 SEVASFS
-298 MSNIIFDVENKYGNF
+298 MSNIIFDVENNYGNF

-334 NNNMIYSNAAANF
+334 KNNMIYSNAAADF
-347 GTIKVDNCIISNIG
+347 GTITVKDCIISNIG

-371 KGTLT
+371 KGTL
-376 SVTITNSTITDVKR
+376 SKVILTNSTITDVKR
-390 TFIRIEAPTA
+390 TFIRIEVPTD
-400 FTMKNCTLYNV
+400 FTMTNCTLYNV
-411 ATADN
+411 ATVDN
-416 SNNRGLF
+416 ANNRGLF

-436 LFYGIGLK
+436 LFYGIGL
-444 EKNDNVSSGVWG
+444 ESPQNGNSGVWG
-456 RSDKMKATDTYY
+456 RSDKMKATYKY

-473 FNCANLWNGLY
+473 FNCKNLWNGLY
-484 KDDHSSVATVCDPQF
+484 KDNHSSVATECDPQF
-499 ADAAKGDFTVQSQDL
+499 ADAANGDFTVQSQDL

>member
-46 VRIRN
+46 VRVRN

-66 SYTVEVYQGETA
+66 SYTVEVYEGTTA

-145 NSAVIRWIDGMM
+145 HSAVIRWTDGMM
-157 TSTDAG
+157 TSADAG
-163 NTVIATPTTNE
+163 NKVIVTPVSDA
-174 SAATINYTVTSTDVA
+174 SAALEYTVTSEDVN
-189 NGYITL
+189 NGYVTID
-195 EGLTQDT
+195 GLTQDT
-202 EYQAVM
+202 QYQAVM

-222 RIDTGDMIPIDEG
+222 RIDTGDMILIDEG
-235 TDLAKKLTDANDG
+235 SDLAKKLTDANDG
-248 DAFVLLGSS
+248 DAFVLLGNS

-269 ISLTSIDS
+269 ISLTSIDPT
-277 DNKPTISGGRFIFN
+277 NKPTISGGRFIFT
-291 SAVASFS
+291 SDIASFS
-298 MSNIIFDVENKYGNF
+298 MSNIIFDVENNYGNF
-313 LEAKGGSLGSLT
+313 IEAKGGSLGSLT

-347 GTIKVDNCIISNIG
+347 GTITVNNCIISNIG

-371 KGTLT
+371 KGTVA
-376 SVTITNSTITDVKR
+376 SVTLTNSTITDVKR
-390 TFIRIEAPTA
+390 TFIRIEVPTD
-400 FTMKNCTLYNV
+400 FTMTNCTLYNV
-411 ATADN
+411 ATVDN

-423 SLAKGNTLNVENC
+423 SLAKGKTLNVENC
-436 LFYGIGLK
+436 LFYGIGL
-444 EKNDNVSSGVWG
+444 ESPTIGVNSGVWG
-456 RSDKMKATDTYY
+456 RSDKMKATATY

-473 FNCANLWNGLY
+473 FNCPNLWSNLY
-484 KDDHSSVATVCDPQF
+484 KDHSSVATECDPQF

>member
-46 VRIRN
+46 VRVRN

-78 EGTPVFTQEGINADT
+78 EGTPVFTQEGINTDT

-130 AEQIFKAVDAAEITH
+130 AEQIFKAVDATEITH
-145 NSAVIRWIDGMM
+145 HSAVIRWTDGMM
-157 TSTDAG
+157 TSADAG
-163 NTVIATPTTNE
+163 NKVIVTPVSDA
-174 SAATINYTVTSTDVA
+174 SAALEYTVTSEDVN
-189 NGYITL
+189 NGYVTID
-195 EGLTQDT
+195 GLTQDT
-202 EYQAVM
+202 QYQAVM

-235 TDLAKKLTDANDG
+235 ANLVEELAKAKDG

-269 ISLTSIDS
+269 ISLTSIDPT
-277 DNKPTISGGRFIFN
+277 NKPTISGGRFIF
-291 SAVASFS
+291 SSEIASFS
-298 MSNIIFDVENKYGNF
+298 MSNIKVDVENNYGNF
-313 LEAKGGSLGSLT
+313 IEAKGGSLGSLT

-347 GTIKVDNCIISNIG
+347 GTITVNNCIISNIG

-371 KGTLT
+371 KGTVA
-376 SVTITNSTITDVKR
+376 SVTLTNSTITDVKR
-390 TFIRIEAPTA
+390 TFIRIEVATD
-400 FTMKNCTLYNV
+400 FTMTNCTLYNV
-411 ATADN
+411 ATVDN
-416 SNNRGLF
+416 ANNRGLF
-423 SLAKGNTLNVENC
+423 SLAKGKTLKVENC
-436 LFYGIGLK
+436 LFYGIGLATPT
-444 EKNDNVSSGVWG
+444 NVNSGVWG
-456 RSDKMKATDTYY
+456 RSDKMKATATY

-473 FNCANLWNGLY
+473 FNCPNLWSNLY
-484 KDDHSSVATVCDPQF
+484 KGDYSSVATELDPQF
-499 ADAAKGDFTVQSQDL
+499 TDAANGDFTVQSQDL

>member
-66 SYTVEVYQGETA
+66 SYTVEVYEGTTA
-78 EGTPVFTQEGINADT
+78 EGTPVFTQEGINTDT

-130 AEQIFKAVDAAEITH
+130 AEQIFKAVDATEITH
-145 NSAVIRWIDGMM
+145 HSAVIRWTDGMM
-157 TSTDAG
+157 TSADAG
-163 NTVIATPTTNE
+163 NKVIVTPVSDA
-174 SAATINYTVTSTDVA
+174 SAALEYTVTSEDVN
-189 NGYITL
+189 NGYVTID
-195 EGLTQDT
+195 GLTQDT
-202 EYQAVM
+202 QYQAVM
-208 KRGSVTRGTVNFKT
+208 KRGTVNFKT

-235 TDLAKKLTDANDG
+235 ANLAEELAKAKDG

-269 ISLTSIDS
+269 ISLTSIDPT
-277 DNKPTISGGRFIFN
+277 NKPTISGGRFIFT
-291 SAVASFS
+291 SDVASFS
-298 MSNIIFDVENKYGNF
+298 MSNIIFDVENNYGNF
-313 LEAKGGSLGSLT
+313 IEAKGGSLGSLT

-347 GTIKVDNCIISNIG
+347 GTITVNNCIISNIG

-371 KGTLT
+371 KGTVA
-376 SVTITNSTITDVKR
+376 SVTLTNSTITDVKR
-390 TFIRIEAPTA
+390 TFIRIEVATD
-400 FTMKNCTLYNV
+400 FTMTNCTLYNV
-411 ATADN
+411 ATVDN
-416 SNNRGLF
+416 ANNRGLF
-423 SLAKGNTLNVENC
+423 SLAKGKTLKVENC
-436 LFYGIGLK
+436 LFYGIGLATPT
-444 EKNDNVSSGVWG
+444 NVNSGVWG
-456 RSDKMKATDTYY
+456 RSDKMKATATY

-473 FNCANLWNGLY
+473 FNCPNLWSNLY
-484 KDDHSSVATVCDPQF
+484 KDDYSSVATELDPQF
-499 ADAAKGDFTVQSQDL
+499 TDAANGDFTVQSQDL

>member
-78 EGTPVFTQEGINADT
+78 EGTPVFTQEGINTDT

-145 NSAVIRWIDGMM
+145 HSAVIRWTDGMM
-157 TSTDAG
+157 TSADAG
-163 NTVIATPTTNE
+163 NKVIVTPVSDA
-174 SAATINYTVTSTDVA
+174 SAALEYTVTSEDVN
-189 NGYITL
+189 NGYVTID
-195 EGLTQDT
+195 GLTQDT
-202 EYQAVM
+202 QYQAVM

-235 TDLAKKLTDANDG
+235 ANLAEELAKAKEG

-257 YTLTEDFELTKS
+257 YTLTEDFELKNS
-269 ISLTSIDS
+269 ISLTSINPT
-277 DNKPTISGGRFIFN
+277 NKPTISGGRFIFN
-291 SAVASFS
+291 SDVASFS
-298 MSNIIFDVENKYGNF
+298 MSNIIFDVENNYGNF

-347 GTIKVDNCIISNIG
+347 GTITVNNCIISNIG

-371 KGTLT
+371 KGTVA
-376 SVTITNSTITDVKR
+376 SVTLTNSTITDVKR
-390 TFIRIEAPTA
+390 TFIRIEVATD
-400 FTMKNCTLYNV
+400 FTMTNCTLYNV
-411 ATADN
+411 ATVDN
-416 SNNRGLF
+416 ANNRGLF
-423 SLAKGNTLNVENC
+423 SLAKGKTLKVENC
-436 LFYGIGLK
+436 LFYGIGL
-444 EKNDNVSSGVWG
+444 ESPQISVNSGVWG
-456 RSDKMKATDTYY
+456 RSDKMKATATY

-473 FNCANLWNGLY
+473 FNCPNLWSNLY
-484 KDDHSSVATVCDPQF
+484 KDDYSSVATELDPQF
-499 ADAAKGDFTVQSQDL
+499 TDAANGDFTVQSQDL

>member
-145 NSAVIRWIDGMM
+145 HSAVIRWIDGMM
-157 TSTDAG
+157 TNADAG
-163 NTVIATPTTNE
+163 NKVIVTPVSNA
-174 SAATINYTVTSTDVA
+174 SAALEYTVTNEDVT
-189 NGYITL
+189 NGYVTID
-195 EGLTQDT
+195 GLTQDT

-235 TDLAKKLTDANDG
+235 ANLAEELAKAKEG

-269 ISLTSIDS
+269 ISLTSIDPT
-277 DNKPTISGGRFIFN
+277 NKPTISGGRFIFT
-291 SAVASFS
+291 SEVASFS
-298 MSNIIFDVENKYGNF
+298 MSNIIFDVENNYGNF
-313 LEAKGGSLGSLT
+313 LEAKGGKLGSLT

-334 NNNMIYSNAAANF
+334 KNNMIYGNADGKF
-347 GTIKVDNCIISNIG
+347 GTITINECIISNIG
-361 DGGDGVFDIR
+361 GSGDGVIDVR
-371 KGTLT
+371 KGALT
-376 SVTITNSTITDVKR
+376 KVFLTNSTITDVKR
-390 TFIRIEAPTA
+390 TFIRIGVPTA
-400 FTMKNCTLYNV
+400 FTMKNCTLYKV
-411 ATADN
+411 STLDHKD
-416 SNNRGLF
+416 NRGLF
-423 SLAKGNTLNVENC
+423 SLENGNTLNVENC

-444 EKNDNVSSGVWG
+444 SPQNVNSGVWG
-456 RSDKMKATDTYY
+456 RSDKMKATATY

-473 FNCANLWNGLY
+473 FDCPNLWNNLHKENY
-484 KDDHSSVATVCDPQF
+484 SSVATECDPQF
-499 ADAAKGDFTVQSQDL
+499 ADAANGDFTVQSQDL

>member
-174 SAATINYTVTSTDVA
+174 SAATINYTVTSTDVE

-202 EYQAVM
+202 QYQVVM
-208 KRGSVTRGTVNFKT
+208 KRGNVTRGTVNFKT

-235 TDLAKKLTDANDG
+235 ANLAEKLADANDG

-257 YTLTEDFELTKS
+257 YTLTGDFELTKS
-269 ISLTSIDS
+269 ISLTSIDPT
-277 DNKPTISGGRFIFN
+277 NKPTISGGRFIFN
-291 SAVASFS
+291 SDVASFS
-298 MSNIIFDVENKYGNF
+298 MSNIKFDVENNYGNF
-313 LEAKGGSLGSLT
+313 IEAKGGSLGSLT

-334 NNNMIYSNAAANF
+334 NNNMIYSNAGGKF
-347 GTIKVDNCIISNIG
+347 GTITINECIISNIG
-361 DGGDGVFDIR
+361 GSGDGVIDVR
-371 KGTLT
+371 NGNLT
-376 SVTITNSTITDVKR
+376 SVTITKSTITNVQR
-390 TFIRIEAPTA
+390 TFIRIEVPTA
-400 FTMKNCTLYNV
+400 FTMKNCTLYKV
-411 ATADN
+411 STLDHKD
-416 SNNRGLF
+416 NRGLF

-436 LFYGIGLK
+436 LFYGIGLATPT
-444 EKNDNVSSGVWG
+444 NVNSGVWG
-456 RSDKMKATDTYY
+456 RSDKMKATATY

-473 FNCANLWNGLY
+473 FDCPNLWSNLY
-484 KDDHSSVATVCDPQF
+484 KDDYSSVATELDPQF
-499 ADAAKGDFTVQSQDL
+499 TDAANGDFTVQSQDL

>member
-51 SVNLELSWD
+51 SVNLELTWD

-145 NSAVIRWIDGMM
+145 HSAVIRWIDGMM
-157 TSTDAG
+157 TNADAG
-163 NTVIATPTTNE
+163 NKVTVTPVSDA
-174 SAATINYTVTSTDVA
+174 SAALEYTVTNEDVT
-189 NGYITL
+189 NGYVTID
-195 EGLTQDT
+195 GLTQDT

-235 TDLAKKLTDANDG
+235 ANLAEKLADANEG

-269 ISLTSIDS
+269 ISLTSIDPT
-277 DNKPTISGGRFIFN
+277 NKPTISGGRFIF
-291 SAVASFS
+291 SSDVASFS
-298 MSNIIFDVENKYGNF
+298 MSNIIFDVENNYGNF

-334 NNNMIYSNAAANF
+334 NNNMIYSNAAADF
-347 GTIKVDNCIISNIG
+347 GDITVKDCIISNIG

-376 SVTITNSTITDVKR
+376 SVTIINSTITDVKR
-390 TFIRIEAPTA
+390 TFIRIEVPTA
-400 FTMKNCTLYNV
+400 FSMKNCTLYNV

-423 SLAKGNTLNVENC
+423 SLAKGKTLEVENC
-436 LFYGIGLK
+436 LFYGIGLATPT
-444 EKNDNVSSGVWG
+444 NANSGVWG
-456 RSDKMKATDTYY
+456 RSDKMKATYKY

-473 FNCANLWNGLY
+473 FNCPNLWSNLY
-484 KDDHSSVATVCDPQF
+484 KDDYSFVATVCDPQF
-499 ADAAKGDFTVQSQDL
+499 ADAANGDFTVQSQDL

>member
-78 EGTPVFTQEGINADT
+78 EGTPVFTQEGINTDT

-145 NSAVIRWIDGMM
+145 HSAVIRWTDGMM
-157 TSTDAG
+157 TSADAG
-163 NTVIATPTTNE
+163 NKVIVTPVSDA
-174 SAATINYTVTSTDVA
+174 SAALEYTVTSEDVN
-189 NGYITL
+189 NGYVTID
-195 EGLTQDT
+195 GLTQDT
-202 EYQAVM
+202 QYQAVM

-235 TDLAKKLTDANDG
+235 ANLAEELAKAKEG

-257 YTLTEDFELTKS
+257 YTLTEDFELKNS
-269 ISLTSIDS
+269 ISLTSINPT
-277 DNKPTISGGRFIFN
+277 NKPTISGGRFIFN
-291 SAVASFS
+291 SDVASFS
-298 MSNIIFDVENKYGNF
+298 MSNIIFDVENNYGNF

-334 NNNMIYSNAAANF
+334 KNNMIYSNAGGKF
-347 GTIKVDNCIISNIG
+347 GTITINECIISNIG
-361 DGGDGVFDIR
+361 GSGDGVIDVR
-371 KGTLT
+371 NGNLT
-376 SVTITNSTITDVKR
+376 SVTITKSTITNVQR
-390 TFIRIEAPTA
+390 TFIRIEVPTA
-400 FTMKNCTLYNV
+400 FTMKNCTLYKV
-411 ATADN
+411 STLDHKD
-416 SNNRGLF
+416 NRGLF

-436 LFYGIGLK
+436 LFYGIGL
-444 EKNDNVSSGVWG
+444 ESPQNGNSGVWG
-456 RSDKMKATDTYY
+456 RSDKMKATPTY

-473 FNCANLWNGLY
+473 FNCPNLWSNLY
-484 KDDHSSVATVCDPQF
+484 QNDNSFVATKCDPQF

>member
-46 VRIRN
+46 VRVRN

-157 TSTDAG
+157 TNADAG
-163 NTVIATPTTNE
+163 NKVTVTPVSNA
-174 SAATINYTVTSTDVA
+174 SAATIDYTVTNEDVT
-189 NGYITL
+189 NGYVTID
-195 EGLTQDT
+195 GLTQDT

-235 TDLAKKLTDANDG
+235 ADLAKKLTDAKEG

-269 ISLTSIDS
+269 ISLTSIDPT
-277 DNKPTISGGRFIFN
+277 NKPTISGGRFIFN
-291 SAVASFS
+291 SEVASFS
-298 MSNIIFDVENKYGNF
+298 MSNIIFDVENNYGNF
-313 LEAKGGSLGSLT
+313 LEAKGGKLGSLT

-334 NNNMIYSNAAANF
+334 KNNMIYSNAAADF
-347 GTIKVDNCIISNIG
+347 GTITVNNCIISNIG
-361 DGGDGVFDIR
+361 DGGDGVIDVR
-371 KGTLT
+371 KGALT

-390 TFIRIEAPTA
+390 TFIRIGVPTA
-400 FTMKNCTLYNV
+400 FTMKNCTLYKV
-411 ATADN
+411 STLDHKD
-416 SNNRGLF
+416 NRGLF
-423 SLAKGNTLNVENC
+423 SLEKGNTLNVENC
-436 LFYGIGLK
+436 LFYGIGL
-444 EKNDNVSSGVWG
+444 ESPQNGNSGVWG

-473 FNCANLWNGLY
+473 FDCPNLWSNLY

>member
-145 NSAVIRWIDGMM
+145 HSAVIRWIDGMM
-157 TSTDAG
+157 TNADAG
-163 NTVIATPTTNE
+163 NKVIVTPVSDA
-174 SAATINYTVTSTDVA
+174 SAALEYTVTNEDVT
-189 NGYITL
+189 NGYVTID
-195 EGLTQDT
+195 GLTQDT

-235 TDLAKKLTDANDG
+235 ADLAKKLTDAKEG

-269 ISLTSIDS
+269 ISLTSIDPT
-277 DNKPTISGGRFIFN
+277 NKPTISGGRFIFT
-291 SAVASFS
+291 SEVASFS
-298 MSNIIFDVENKYGNF
+298 MSNIIFDVENNYGNF

-334 NNNMIYSNAAANF
+334 KNNMIYSNAAADF
-347 GTIKVDNCIISNIG
+347 GTITVKDCIISNIG

-371 KGTLT
+371 KGTL
-376 SVTITNSTITDVKR
+376 SKVILTNSTITDVKR
-390 TFIRIEAPTA
+390 TFIRIEVPTD
-400 FTMKNCTLYNV
+400 FTMTNCTLYNV
-411 ATADN
+411 ATVDN
-416 SNNRGLF
+416 ANNRGLF

-436 LFYGIGLK
+436 LFYGIGL
-444 EKNDNVSSGVWG
+444 ESPQNGNSGVWG
-456 RSDKMKATDTYY
+456 RSDKMKATDKY

-473 FNCANLWNGLY
+473 FDCPNLWSNLY
-484 KDDHSSVATVCDPQF
+484 KDDHSSVATECDPQF
-499 ADAAKGDFTVQSQDL
+499 ADAANGDFTVQSQDL